1 MASSFRTYRVQD
13 GKRIDGIFFMAFIHN
28 WNYHLTHISVYE
40 DGMIDCWG
48 LVDFE
53 GFKEKVR
60 SGWVVTQPPEG
71 AEISVS
77 FLASFN
83 AVNASYW
90 IDPEELIKEVADEL
104 ERLNNRP
111 TSVDKCHDA
120 YQLFQ
125 EDPPEETREKL
136 REAYEAVPE
145 HNRRFVLG
153 DMDVKDIPIRMIIY
167 GEKEIENWTHWQVA
181 KQQGI
186 EPLPSIKV
194 KKVRPKGKKP

>member
-13 GKRIDGIFFMAFIHN
+13 GKRIDGTFFMAFIHN

-40 DGMIDCWG
+40 DGMIDCWE

-71 AEISVS
+71 AQISVS
-77 FLASFN
+77 GLASFN
-83 AVNASYW
+83 AVNASYR

-111 TSVDKCHDA
+111 NSFDRCLDA
-120 YQLFQ
+120 YKLFQ
-125 EDPPEETREKL
+125 EDPTEETREKL
-136 REAYEAVPE
+136 RQAYEAVPE
-145 HNRRFVLG
+145 HNRMFLG

-167 GEKEIENWTHWQVA
+167 GDQEIENWSHRQVA
-181 KQQGI
+181 RHQGI
-186 EPLPSIKV
+186 EPLPSIIVQTV
-194 KKVRPKGKKP
+194 KPKGKKS

>member
-1 MASSFRTYRVQD
+1 
-13 GKRIDGIFFMAFIHN
+13 
-28 WNYHLTHISVYE
+28 
-40 DGMIDCWG
+40 
-48 LVDFE
+48 
-53 GFKEKVR
+53 
-60 SGWVVTQPPEG
+60 
-71 AEISVS
+71 
-77 FLASFN
+77 
-83 AVNASYW
+83 VNASCW

-125 EDPPEETREKL
+125 GDPTEETREKL
-136 REAYEAVPE
+136 REAYEAAPE

-167 GEKEIENWTHWQVA
+167 GEKEIENWSHWQVA

-194 KKVRPKGKKP
+194 KKVRPKGKNP